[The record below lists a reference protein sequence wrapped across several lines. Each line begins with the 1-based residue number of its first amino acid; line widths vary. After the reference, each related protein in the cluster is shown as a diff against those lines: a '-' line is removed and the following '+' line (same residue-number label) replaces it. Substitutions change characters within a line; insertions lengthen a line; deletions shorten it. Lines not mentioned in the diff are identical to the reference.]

1 MKRDHIRLNAIDFID
16 RTIKLDE
23 KGEPCKLTPYQ
34 RRVVQLALNRT
45 KDDALFY
52 RLVLLS
58 EPKKSGKAFMAA
70 CLCPWWAVHQS
81 AAGNHCCR
89 Q

>member
-45 KDDALFY
+45 KDDA
-52 RLVLLS
+52 
-58 EPKKSGKAFMAA
+58 
-70 CLCPWWAVHQS
+70 
-81 AAGNHCCR
+81 
-89 Q
+89 